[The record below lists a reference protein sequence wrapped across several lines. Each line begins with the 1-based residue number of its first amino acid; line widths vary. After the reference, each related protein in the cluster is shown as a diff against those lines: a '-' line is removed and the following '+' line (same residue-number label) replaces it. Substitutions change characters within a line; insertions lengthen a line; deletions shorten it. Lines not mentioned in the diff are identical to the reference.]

1 MYILADI
8 GGTKT
13 RIAASDDLEKF
24 GEPVVRATMQEY
36 DAELDEIVQTAK
48 KLSGGQI
55 DRVIM
60 GKPLWNMWP
69 AFERDLQTRLDAP
82 LHIENDVALVGLGE
96 WKYGAGKGASIF
108 VYITV
113 STGVNGVRIIDGKID
128 VSKQGFEIGG
138 QYLSMGDAPQTLENL
153 VSGTAVAKRFSV
165 ASPKELGKDN
175 PAWDELART
184 LAFGVHNSILHWSPD
199 RVVIGGSMVN
209 DIGISVERVREHVVS
224 IMKKF
229 PNTPE
234 ITHSKLGDFGG
245 LWGGMARLKQMR

>member
-153 VSGTAVAKRFSV
+153 
-165 ASPKELGKDN
+165 AS
-175 PAWDELART
+175 
-184 LAFGVHNSILHWSPD
+184 GVHNSILHWSPD